1 MYGFVVIGLYLIAA
15 ALAAWSAW
23 RSQGQGG
30 AGSASAWVSAVAV
43 LGHLGWLT
51 TTLRAEPGFALNI
64 PDSLSLFGLVVG
76 AVGSLLAFRH
86 GFRAPAA
93 ILLATAAAL
102 SVGTGSIST
111 VREVST
117 AGWPMAAHITLSAL
131 AFGLLATTALLALV
145 LAAQEAN
152 LRSRRPARWLA
163 ALPPMES
170 MEHAVFTVLTL
181 GFVALSTTLLIGGLF
196 VTDLFGQRLAHK
208 VALALVAWAIFGF
221 LLVGRYRFGWRGR
234 KARRLVLAGF
244 VVLAMSYFLTK
255 FILEVMLGRHWG

>member
-1 MYGFVVIGLYLIAA
+1 MYGFVVIGLYLLAA
-15 ALAAWSAW
+15 GLAAWTAW
-23 RSQGQGG
+23 RAQGKGPVGIAG
-30 AGSASAWVSAVAV
+30 AYLSALAV
-43 LGHLGWLT
+43 LAHLGWLI
-51 TTLRAEPGFALNI
+51 TTLRAEAGFALNI
-64 PDSLSLFGLVVG
+64 ADSLSLFGLVVG
-76 AVGSLLAFRH
+76 AIGSLLAFRP

-102 SVGTGSIST
+102 SIGTGSLST
-111 VREVST
+111 VPEVST

-131 AFGLLATTALLALV
+131 AFGLLATAAVLALV

-152 LRSRRPARWLA
+152 LRSRRPAKWLA

-181 GFVALSTTLLIGGLF
+181 GFVALSATLLVGALF

-208 VALALVAWAIFGF
+208 VALALIAWALFGF

-255 FILEVMLGRHWG
+255 FILEVLLGRHWG

>member
-1 MYGFVVIGLYLIAA
+1 VYGFVVIGLYLIAA
-15 ALAAWSAW
+15 AMAAWTAW
-23 RSQGQGG
+23 RAQGKGPVG
-30 AGSASAWVSAVAV
+30 TACAYVSALAV
-43 LGHLGWLT
+43 LAHLGWLT
-51 TTLRAEPGFALNI
+51 TTLRAEAGFALNI
-64 PDSLSLFGLVVG
+64 ADSLSLFGLVVG
-76 AVGSLLAFRH
+76 AIGSLLAFRP

-93 ILLATAAAL
+93 ILLATAGAL

-111 VREVST
+111 VPEVST

-131 AFGLLATTALLALV
+131 AFGLLATAALLALV

-152 LRSRRPARWLA
+152 LRSRRPAKWLA

-181 GFVALSTTLLIGGLF
+181 GFVALSATLLVGALF
-196 VTDLFGQRLAHK
+196 VTDLFGQRLVHK
-208 VALALVAWAIFGF
+208 VSLALIAWALFGF

-244 VVLAMSYFLTK
+244 VALAMSYFLTK
-255 FILEVMLGRHWG
+255 FILEVLLGRHWG

>member
-1 MYGFVVIGLYLIAA
+1 MYGFIVIGLYLLAA

-23 RSQGQGG
+23 RNRQAPVAPA
-30 AGSASAWVSAVAV
+30 AGSYLSAVAV
-43 LGHLGWLT
+43 LAHLGWLT
-51 TTLRAEPGFALNI
+51 TTLRAETGFALDI
-64 PDSLSLFGLVVG
+64 ADSLSLFGLVVG
-76 AVGSLLAFRH
+76 AIGSLLAFRPA
-86 GFRAPAA
+86 FRAPAS
-93 ILLATAAAL
+93 ILLATAGAL
-102 SVGTGSIST
+102 AVGTGSIST

-131 AFGLLATTALLALV
+131 AFGLLATAALLAVV

-152 LRSRRPARWLA
+152 LRSRQPARWLA
-163 ALPPMES
+163 ALPAMES

-181 GFVALSTTLLIGGLF
+181 GFVALSATLLVGAFF

-208 VALALVAWAIFGF
+208 VALALVAWAIFGS

-244 VVLAMSYFLTK
+244 VALVMSYFLTK
-255 FILEVMLGRHWG
+255 FILEVLLGRHWG